1 MGKEQLRLACIASG
15 SGTGFEAIAQAW
27 KNGWL
32 PEIEEVVLIS
42 TKKDAGCIEKANKL
56 GINYRVYL
64 PLPDNFKV
72 SESDLY
78 RLKSDFGKKID
89 LLFLVG
95 CIVFVPDIGIPMY
108 NIHPA
113 DPQKHG
119 GQGMYG
125 LKVHLHVLS
134 EIKDQVE
141 RGMAKLT
148 DRFFT
153 TPVVHEASREYDQG
167 QELLRVSVEIPSAL
181 VQSWVTGTYKGSDED
196 IAKRLQQIV
205 LPYEWQMLPCA
216 VRLAARKTLDE
227 R

>member
-1 MGKEQLRLACIASG
+1 MKAKQINLACIASG
-15 SGTGFEAIAQAW
+15 SGTDFESIAQAW

-42 TKKDAGCIEKANKL
+42 TKQDTGCIEKANKL
-56 GINYRVYL
+56 GINYQVYL
-64 PLPDNFKV
+64 PLSGKGL

-78 RLKSDFGKKID
+78 RLEIDFGKKID
-89 LLFLVG
+89 LIFLVG
-95 CIVFVPDIGIPMY
+95 CIVFVPDIGSPMY

-113 DPQKHG
+113 DPEKHG

-125 LKVHLHVLS
+125 LKVHLHVLA

-167 QELLRVSVEIPSAL
+167 RELLRASVEIPYDL